1 MRLPIAST
9 KMSDD
14 DECGRGNASS
24 GLRLSGQL
32 LNLLMIALSIAA
44 AYFMTIQSL
53 KIELAA
59 KAEHAV
65 VETLDKKLANFEVLL
80 KEGVVSKEEFYR
92 FSKEVDSRLARIE
105 YHLTNQTGDNLGKK

>member
-1 MRLPIAST
+1 MKLTTAST
-9 KMSDD
+9 KMSDHD
-14 DECGRGNASS
+14 GGHEYPAP
-24 GLRLSGQL
+24 GLRLSGQV

-59 KAEHAV
+59 KAENGV
-65 VETLDKKLANFEVLL
+65 VETLDKKLANLEVLL
-80 KEGVVSKEEFYR
+80 REGVVSKEEFYR

-105 YHLTNQTGDNLGKK
+105 YHLTNQSGENLGKK